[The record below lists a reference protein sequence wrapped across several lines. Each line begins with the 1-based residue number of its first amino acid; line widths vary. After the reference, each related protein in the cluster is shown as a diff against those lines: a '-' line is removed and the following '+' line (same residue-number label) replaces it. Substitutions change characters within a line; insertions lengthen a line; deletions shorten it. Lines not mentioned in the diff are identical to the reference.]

1 MARRV
6 CNQRSSREFNKR
18 KREEEREEI
27 LFELSGDEN
36 TDEENERIKKKY
48 KERVG
53 VGWGDDLTSSTVCT
67 MLLLFLF

>member
-1 MARRV
+1 M
-6 CNQRSSREFNKR
+6 
-18 KREEEREEI
+18 EREEI

-67 MLLLFLF
+67 MLLLFSF